1 MNDNPIH
8 CPFPF
13 PFPSP
18 TTHHHLPAPPSIAN
32 LWSANV
38 TGTTFC
44 VYWSSQLQMNQTYG
58 VAVRKGSEVIQFWE
72 TSHTMIEVTGL
83 QPGVLYNVT
92 VTPCACGSQGVALHI
107 SVRTGKNCAN
117 NQREVDSSGAF
128 NFF

>member
-1 MNDNPIH
+1 
-8 CPFPF
+8 
-13 PFPSP
+13 
-18 TTHHHLPAPPSIAN
+18 
-32 LWSANV
+32 
-38 TGTTFC
+38 
-44 VYWSSQLQMNQTYG
+44 MNQTYS

-128 NFF
+128 NFFLKTIYSRHYIKLHFVHRIAVW